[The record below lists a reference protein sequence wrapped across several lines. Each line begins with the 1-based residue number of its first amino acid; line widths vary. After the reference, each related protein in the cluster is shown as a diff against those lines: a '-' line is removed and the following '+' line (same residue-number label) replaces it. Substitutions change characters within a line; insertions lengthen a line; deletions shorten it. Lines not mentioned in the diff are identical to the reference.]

1 VRVRKAV
8 KDDAEAVTALLYE
21 SSPEIYDRFA
31 GNRDR
36 AMRILAEAFVEPGN
50 VASAEVV
57 WLAEADGRPVAAM
70 AAFPIAAGHER
81 ARAFTRLALRRV
93 PFWLW
98 GRTLRLYTAGTRAPR
113 EQSLY
118 IDALATDAGFRRRGA
133 ATALLDEAEREARG
147 LGLSAVALDTTLD
160 NSVARAFYAGA
171 GFDEVAYRAASR
183 SLPGFVA
190 LIRPVGR

>member
-8 KDDAEAVTALLYE
+8 KDDAEAVAALLYE

-31 GNRDR
+31 GNRER
-36 AMRILAEAFVEPGN
+36 AMRLLAEAFAEPGN
-50 VASAEVV
+50 VASYEIA
-57 WLAEADGRPVAAM
+57 WLAEDDGRTVAAM
-70 AAFPIAAGHER
+70 AAFPLAEGPER

-113 EQSLY
+113 DESLY
-118 IDALATDAGFRRRGA
+118 IDALATDAGYRRRGA
-133 ATALLDEAEREARG
+133 ATALLDEAERQAHERG
-147 LGLSAVALDTTLD
+147 LRAVALDTTIE

-171 GFDEVAYRAASR
+171 GFDEIAYRAASR

-190 LIRPVGR
+190 LVRPVKR

>member
-1 VRVRKAV
+1 MRVRKAG
-8 KDDAEAVTALLYE
+8 KDDLQAVTALLYE

-31 GNRDR
+31 GNRER
-36 AMRILAEAFVEPGN
+36 AMRILAEAFGEPGN
-50 VASAEVV
+50 VASAEVA
-57 WLAEADGRPVAAM
+57 WLAEDDGRTVAAM
-70 AAFPIAAGHER
+70 AAFPIAEGPER
-81 ARAFTRLALRRV
+81 ARAFTRLALRRL

-113 EQSLY
+113 DGSLY
-118 IDALATDAGFRRRGA
+118 IDALATDAGHRRRGP
-133 ATALLDEAEREARG
+133 ATALIDVAERQARE
-147 LGLSAVALDTTLD
+147 LGLSAVALDTTIE

-190 LIRPVGR
+190 LVRPVGR

>member
-1 VRVRKAV
+1 MRVRKAGKEDV
-8 KDDAEAVTALLYE
+8 DAVTALLYE

-36 AMRILAEAFVEPGN
+36 ATRILAEAFRTPGN

-70 AAFPIAAGHER
+70 AAFPIADGPER
-81 ARAFTRLALRRV
+81 ARAFTRLGLRRV

-98 GRTLRLYTAGTRAPR
+98 GRTLRLYTAGTRAAR
-113 EQSLY
+113 DESLY

-133 ATALLDEAEREARG
+133 ATALLGEAEREARERG
-147 LGLSAVALDTTLD
+147 LRAVALDTTLD

-190 LIRPVGR
+190 LVRPVGR

>member
-8 KDDAEAVTALLYE
+8 KDDAEAVAALLYE

-31 GNRDR
+31 GNRER
-36 AMRILAEAFVEPGN
+36 AMRILDEAFRTPGN

-57 WLAEADGRPVAAM
+57 WLAELDARPVAAM
-70 AAFPIAAGHER
+70 AAFPIAAGPER
-81 ARAFTRLALRRV
+81 ARAFTRLGLRRV

-113 EQSLY
+113 DQSLY
-118 IDALATDAGFRRRGA
+118 IDALATDPGFRRRGA
-133 ATALLDEAEREARG
+133 ATALLDQAEREAREHG
-147 LGLSAVALDTTLD
+147 LRAVALDTTLD

-171 GFDEVAYRAASR
+171 GFDEIAYRAASR

-190 LIRPVGR
+190 LARPVGR

>member
-1 VRVRKAV
+1 VRVRKAG
-8 KDDAEAVTALLYE
+8 KDDAEAVAALLYE

-31 GNRDR
+31 GNSDR
-36 AMRILAEAFVEPGN
+36 AMRILIEAFGAPGN
-50 VASAEVV
+50 VASTEVV

-70 AAFPIAAGHER
+70 AAFPIAEGPAR
-81 ARAFTRLALRRV
+81 ARAFTRLGLRRV

-113 EQSLY
+113 EQTIY
-118 IDALATDAGFRRRGA
+118 IDALATDPAFRRRGA
-133 ATALLDEAEREARG
+133 ATALLDEAEREAGDRG
-147 LGLSAVALDTTLD
+147 LRAVALDTTLD

-190 LIRPVGR
+190 LVRPVDR

>member
-1 VRVRKAV
+1 MRVRKAV
-8 KDDAEAVTALLYE
+8 KDDAEAVAALLYE

-31 GNRDR
+31 GNRER
-36 AMRILAEAFVEPGN
+36 AMRILDEAFRTPGN

-57 WLAEADGRPVAAM
+57 WLAELDARPVAAM
-70 AAFPIAAGHER
+70 AAFPIAAGPER
-81 ARAFTRLALRRV
+81 ARAFTRLGLRRV

-113 EQSLY
+113 DQSLY
-118 IDALATDAGFRRRGA
+118 SDALATAPGFRRRGA
-133 ATALLDEAEREARG
+133 ATALLDQAEREAREHG
-147 LGLSAVALDTTLD
+147 LRAVALDTTLD

-171 GFDEVAYRAASR
+171 GFDEIAYRAASR

-190 LIRPVGR
+190 LARPVGR